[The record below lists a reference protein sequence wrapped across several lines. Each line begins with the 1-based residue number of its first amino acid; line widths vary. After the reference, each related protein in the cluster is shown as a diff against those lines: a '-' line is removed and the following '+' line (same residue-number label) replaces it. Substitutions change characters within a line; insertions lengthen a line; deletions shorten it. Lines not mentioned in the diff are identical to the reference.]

1 MLLSSLPLFFFFQRR
16 MNATYETRGIKRSCG
31 MRRDKKEQKKWTAVV
46 TIYVISHPNH
56 IQFTLS
62 WNNILTEGKISR
74 AVQDVGKG
82 NQNSFKRK

>member
-1 MLLSSLPLFFFFQRR
+1 MPHMRR
-16 MNATYETRGIKRSCG
+16 GESKEAVECVGIKRN
-31 MRRDKKEQKKWTAVV
+31 KKKWTAVV

-62 WNNILTEGKISR
+62 WNNILTEGKIGR

>member
-1 MLLSSLPLFFFFQRR
+1 MPHMRR
-16 MNATYETRGIKRSCG
+16 GESKEAVECVGIKRT
-31 MRRDKKEQKKWTAVV
+31 KKMD
-46 TIYVISHPNH
+46 NH

-74 AVQDVGKG
+74 AVKDVGKG

>member
-1 MLLSSLPLFFFFQRR
+1 MPHMRR
-16 MNATYETRGIKRSCG
+16 GESKEAVECVGIKRN
-31 MRRDKKEQKKWTAVV
+31 KKWTAVV

-56 IQFTLS
+56 IQFTS
-62 WNNILTEGKISR
+62 WNNILTEGKIRR

>member
-1 MLLSSLPLFFFFQRR
+1 

-31 MRRDKKEQKKWTAVV
+31 MRRDKKEQKDGQQLLLYMSFHTQ
-46 TIYVISHPNH
+46 IIFSSHLG
-56 IQFTLS
+56 ITFSQRAKLR
-62 WNNILTEGKISR
+62 R